1 MVKTAPG
8 FLVLMF
14 QRIRNEKK
22 VMAKGPRPYDEPNIG
37 PSVGASIEYSVF
49 IIRSKCNRPKALR
62 WKTIS
67 SRAYLNF

>member
-1 MVKTAPG
+1 M
-8 FLVLMF
+8 
-14 QRIRNEKK
+14 KK
-22 VMAKGPRPYDEPNIG
+22 VGNGQKADGRPNIR